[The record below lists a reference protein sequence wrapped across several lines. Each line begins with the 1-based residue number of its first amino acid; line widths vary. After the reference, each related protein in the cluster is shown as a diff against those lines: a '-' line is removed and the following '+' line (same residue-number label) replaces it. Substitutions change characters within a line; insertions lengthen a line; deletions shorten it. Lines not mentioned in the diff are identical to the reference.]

1 MKNSFLKILMS
12 IKYLGFILCFQVLYV
27 DTNAQSLSINTT
39 GAAANP
45 SALFDVSSANKGIL
59 IPRISLTGISDV
71 TTIASPANSLLVYN
85 TNVAMAGGSG
95 TGYYYF
101 NGIQWIRITDYA
113 ALKTSWELIG
123 NSGTIPGTNYI
134 GTNDPTDLMFK
145 TNSLPA

>member
-1 MKNSFLKILMS
+1 MS